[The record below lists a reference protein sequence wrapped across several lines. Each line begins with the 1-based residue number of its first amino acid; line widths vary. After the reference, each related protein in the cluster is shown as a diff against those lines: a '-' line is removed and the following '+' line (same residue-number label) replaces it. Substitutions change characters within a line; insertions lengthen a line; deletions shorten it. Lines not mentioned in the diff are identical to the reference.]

1 MTYTTNVILTQKY
14 EVLKPLR
21 VLIAGFVATGVM
33 TLFMII
39 APLIGL
45 PKMNFGEFLGA
56 LLGGSYVAGWFAH
69 FAIGLFFAYLYVM
82 FFNHTIPVI
91 KDVFRGM
98 CYGIIVFV
106 ASEIILTMV
115 SLTGVVTWAQRENM
129 AILAF
134 GNCIAH
140 LIYGSALGAF
150 FKNK

>member
-82 FFNHTIPVI
+82 FLTIPY
-91 KDVFRGM
+91 RLLRM
-98 CYGIIVFV
+98 CSGVCV
-106 ASEIILTMV
+106 TV
-115 SLTGVVTWAQRENM
+115 SSYLWRRR
-129 AILAF
+129 LF
-134 GNCIAH
+134 
-140 LIYGSALGAF
+140 
-150 FKNK
+150 